1 VTKIERSTLCVHGHF
16 SQPPRGN
23 PLDVTDIGIEPDA
36 APYQNWNERIHE
48 TSYKPNAEIGNFA
61 HISFS
66 FTQGLLA
73 WLERYAPDTY
83 KRIVEADQKA
93 AAQYAPA
100 GNALATAYN
109 HVILPLARKRD
120 KRTQII
126 WGIAAFERHYGR
138 KPLGFWLPEMAV
150 DVETLTLLAEEGISY
165 TILTNKQVH
174 KLPPGGGGGPYR
186 VDLPAGKSIAVF
198 TRDDTLSTEISF
210 KIHSLGGAGH
220 WGRQVLAPARKQAGP
235 LTLLATAGETFGHH
249 FAGEEQFLHW
259 LVVHEAQSAG
269 YEMTTLDRYYLTHT
283 PTRIVQI
290 EERSTWGDRPG
301 LTHWATGYSDGTVD
315 TTWKGA
321 LRRALDNAASDL
333 DRLYE
338 ESLKPY
344 TVDPWDLRNRY
355 LPALLAGQTADEFIS
370 ENVPKIKNKAFDQ
383 LKVLLQA
390 QRLTQRMYNSYT
402 FTDNQMDGRQP
413 RYAIACA
420 AAALSMA
427 QEATGR
433 DLNDRLPVDLAVV
446 TSPSVA
452 VTGADMLQDAV
463 NDFKLTLFNTA

>member
-1 VTKIERSTLCVHGHF
+1 VTKIERSALCVHGHF

-23 PLDVTDIGIEPDA
+23 PHDATDIGHEADA
-36 APYQNWNERIHE
+36 TPQQNWNERIHQ
-48 TSYKPNAEIGNFA
+48 TAYKPNADIGNFE

-66 FTQGLLA
+66 FSQALLA
-73 WLERYAPDTY
+73 WLERYAPETY
-83 KRIVEADQKA
+83 SRIVEADKQA
-93 AAQYAPA
+93 AAKYAPG

-150 DVETLTLLAEEGISY
+150 DVETLSILAEVGINYTLLAS
-165 TILTNKQVH
+165 KQVQRI
-174 KLPPGGGGGPYR
+174 PPAGGAGPYR
-186 VDLPAGKSIAVF
+186 VDLPGGKSIAIF
-198 TRDDTLSTEISF
+198 TRDDTLSSEISF
-210 KIHSLGGAGH
+210 NIHNLGGAGY

-259 LVVHEAQSAG
+259 LVVHEAKSAG
-269 YEMTTLDRYYLTHT
+269 YEMTTLDRYYLTHLS
-283 PTRIVQI
+283 TRIVQI
-290 EERSTWGDRPG
+290 EERSTWGDKPG
-301 LTHWATGYSDGTVD
+301 LSHWATGYADSSID

-338 ESLKPY
+338 ELFTPY
-344 TVDPWDLRNRY
+344 QVDPWELRNRY
-355 LPALLAGQTADEFIS
+355 LPALLAGQTADDFIT
-370 ENVPKIKNKAFDQ
+370 EHAPKITSDLKQ
-383 LKVLLQA
+383 QIKVLLQA

-446 TSPSVA
+446 TSPGVSISG
-452 VTGADMLQDAV
+452 TDMLREAIQRFDLSA
-463 NDFKLTLFNTA
+463 FRT